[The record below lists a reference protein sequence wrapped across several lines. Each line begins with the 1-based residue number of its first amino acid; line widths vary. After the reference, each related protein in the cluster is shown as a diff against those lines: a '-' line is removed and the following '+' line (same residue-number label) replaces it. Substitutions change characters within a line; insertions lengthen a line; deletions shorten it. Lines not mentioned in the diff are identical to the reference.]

1 MPPKPLF
8 LINYILSSGIK
19 ILLLASVSI
28 SFLLTLTSHPIIII
42 SLIRTQALLACS
54 ILWVIITNP
63 WFSYILFLV
72 FIGGLIVLFIYIASL
87 ASNENISLELKNT
100 PTKTVTL
107 FILACFFA
115 IILINLQTF
124 KESSITSRVRVIFK
138 VYTPN
143 VMFITSITILY
154 LLLALIIIV
163 KVITIKEGALRSFK

>member
-1 MPPKPLF
+1 
-8 LINYILSSGIK
+8 
-19 ILLLASVSI
+19 
-28 SFLLTLTSHPIIII
+28 
-42 SLIRTQALLACS
+42 
-54 ILWVIITNP
+54 
-63 WFSYILFLV
+63 
-72 FIGGLIVLFIYIASL
+72 LFIYIASL